1 MQKTVIESRFLDVA
15 DWPKLAPFFAGSPD
29 KMPDPLTALIAGAFL
44 DGVLVGF
51 VHITPTFL
59 IKNAWSLRDDAMQ
72 SVMQLI
78 DTVIGKPRG
87 RERHPAL
94 GLRGVT
100 TLTIVAVPLLLA
112 LTVVALWLPDSA
124 VVQGLIRGLG

>member
-15 DWPKLAPFFAGSPD
+15 DWPKLAPFFVGAPD

-72 SVMQLI
+72 GIMQLI
-78 DTVIGKPRG
+78 DTVIGESGPQEYVLVTADASHAEGLWEKG
-87 RERHPAL
+87 YERIPCEVWRKRL
-94 GLRGVT
+94 
-100 TLTIVAVPLLLA
+100 
-112 LTVVALWLPDSA
+112 
-124 VVQGLIRGLG
+124 